1 MENSELLERF
11 LPGYRIVCR
20 IFARY
25 LGIDLT
31 DFVSKAF
38 VLFALS
44 KSVQYLYSLLSGL
57 SSGFL
62 TSSIEL
68 PDKNVQRDVLAWV
81 EQRNRRRGGRKEVV
95 VLEAEP
101 AGDPQEEKVEDPP
114 LPAHF
119 STPSYE
125 PAFDSTMYF
134 FWKYRLISLRRE
146 RRKSEAGGDA
156 IFLTCIGLTTQP
168 LREFILECVESAWRQ
183 RRGEIHITRNEDLPP
198 KHGEFERNCDH

>member
-31 DFVSKAF
+31 DFMSKAF
-38 VLFALS
+38 VLFALF

-62 TSSIEL
+62 TSSIEV
-68 PDKNVQRDVLAWV
+68 PDGHVQRDVLAWV
-81 EQRNRRRGGRKEVV
+81 ERKFRRGGGRKEVAV
-95 VLEAEP
+95 SQPIISNESKDENVP
-101 AGDPQEEKVEDPP
+101 VP
-114 LPAHF
+114 LPGVF
-119 STPSYE
+119 LPIYE

-134 FWKYRLISLRRE
+134 FQKHHLIVLRRE
-146 RRKSEAGGDA
+146 RRKPEAGGDT
-156 IFLTCIGLTTQP
+156 IILTCIGLTTQP
-168 LREFILECVESAWRQ
+168 LRDFLRECVITAA
-183 RRGEIHITRNEDLPP
+183 RGFQEKVTREENEFSKLHE
-198 KHGEFERNCDH
+198 KKQMELCD